1 MKPPPPLIP
10 PPLRKPPLLEPESE
24 RVLELE
30 PDQKLERESELLE
43 LLDPQS
49 NRPPEEAV
57 LERRGRLL
65 AVANSEVMIGSAT
78 LRAGAR

>member
-1 MKPPPPLIP
+1 MP

-30 PDQKLERESELLE
+30 LELEPDQKLEPESELLE

-49 NRPPEEAV
+49 NNPPEEAM

>member
-1 MKPPPPLIP
+1 M
-10 PPLRKPPLLEPESE
+10 
-24 RVLELE
+24 LELE

-65 AVANSEVMIGSAT
+65 AVANSEVMIGSARVVAVDIKGSNGVIHVIDEV
-78 LRAGAR
+78 LLPKS